1 MQRYVRRKVS
11 AAAATAAPQ
20 PRPSNTI
27 TSTGMFPP
35 SGRICLYMKT
45 AERAHTP
52 AKLWEKV
59 KVCGCL
65 PATRRHSR
73 QLPRLHAGS
82 LPLTPALFQRHAHAR
97 AHPGPHT
104 PAWTHPQLSRNY
116 AKALEQIDEHLAF
129 WPQWLVHK
137 NKQRLTK
144 ITQYL
149 IRMRKLAKRAAPKL
163 ERVHTKVER
172 RERIREAKALK
183 AAKVDAAIEKELLE
197 RLKSGTYGDIYNFPA
212 AQYEKAL
219 DALHE
224 EEEEYSDQEESVAQ
238 AAGDQFVQ
246 GSDSD
251 MEDWSEGDEFD
262 MGDVDSDEDEE
273 DSDEEADDEAGAAA
287 ARPAADGGSADPEL
301 AKVGKRSVRFGETAK
316 PSQAAGRKKPRR
328 STAPRV
334 EKEDVDALL
343 GRARPQVMIEYEEEH
358 EHAGAARA
366 VDF

>member
-1 MQRYVRRKVS
+1 
-11 AAAATAAPQ
+11 
-20 PRPSNTI
+20 
-27 TSTGMFPP
+27 
-35 SGRICLYMKT
+35 MKT

-52 AKLWEKV
+52 AKLWEKI

-65 PATRRHSR
+65 PAARRRGIHP
-73 QLPRLHAGS
+73 LPAASS
-82 LPLTPALFQRHAHAR
+82 LLPTPALYQRHTHPR
-97 AHPGPHT
+97 AHMRTCCSARPT
-104 PAWTHPQLSRNY
+104 WTHSQLSRNY
-116 AKALEQIDEHLAF
+116 ATALEQIDEHLAF

-224 EEEEYSDQEESVAQ
+224 EEEEYSDEEESVAQ
-238 AAGDQFVQ
+238 AAGDEFVQ

-262 MGDVDSDEDEE
+262 MGDLDSDDDDDEEEE
-273 DSDEEADDEAGAAA
+273 DSDEEADDEAGDV
-287 ARPAADGGSADPEL
+287 ARPAADEGSAGPEL
-301 AKVGKRSVRFGETAK
+301 AKAGKRSVRFGETAK

-328 STAPRV
+328 STPRV